1 MYINLISRLSID
13 YQIRGTPT
21 KTLFR
26 WLLSIWPVCY
36 VGCVVFYMLRY
47 YMVWSFCIPSY
58 RLPFYV

>member
-1 MYINLISRLSID
+1 MYISLISRLSID

-36 VGCVVFYMLRY
+36 VGCGILYATLLYGLIFLHSQLSVTIL
-47 YMVWSFCIPSY
+47 C
-58 RLPFYV
+58 